1 MSMHIIHI
9 SIVFAFY
16 IIGAFSTTDILRLL
30 NGQTA
35 SVSDPYCYC
44 PVCGNKIPLYDQ
56 IPIFSYF
63 INHQKCRFCGS
74 KIPPS
79 ELFLE
84 LLIFSSLSFISV
96 ISDFSY
102 SGFFLCFLFYQFI
115 KMICL
120 LRRKPRKNDFVKN
133 LFLSSLHNVILFTLL
148 FFLFFL
154 EHLIA

>member
-84 LLIFSSLSFISV
+84 LLHYLLSLLSQIFPTVAFFSAFFFIS
-96 ISDFSY
+96 S
-102 SGFFLCFLFYQFI
+102 
-115 KMICL
+115 
-120 LRRKPRKNDFVKN
+120 
-133 LFLSSLHNVILFTLL
+133 
-148 FFLFFL
+148 
-154 EHLIA
+154 